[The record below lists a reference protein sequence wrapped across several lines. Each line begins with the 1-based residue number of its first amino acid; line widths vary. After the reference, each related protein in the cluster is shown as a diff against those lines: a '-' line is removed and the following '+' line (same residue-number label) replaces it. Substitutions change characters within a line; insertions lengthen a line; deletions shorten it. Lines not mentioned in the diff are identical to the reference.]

1 MAEIIRRQSSIISAI
16 KNLRKVKINFKV
28 KETPMGVF
36 EKCLDCGELIS
47 KSKIKENSYTCPQCD
62 YHFNIS
68 STDRI
73 ELLLDKYKKISGHF
87 SFVNPIDFPE
97 YKKKYRENKKKSKL
111 KEGILT
117 VLGDLEDI
125 ELVVVSLDNR
135 FFMGSMGT
143 YIGEE
148 VARAFEYAER
158 RNLPII
164 IFSTSG
170 GARMQEG
177 IFSLMQM
184 AKTSI
189 AVERYHKSG
198 NLYISCMTNPT
209 TGGVTASFASL
220 GDIILAEPKSLIGF
234 AGARVIKETIKGE
247 LPEGFQRA
255 EFLKEKGFL
264 DEIVHRKDMKNY
276 IYKILKFHGYR
287 SCKDEQ

>member
-1 MAEIIRRQSSIISAI
+1 MKQDSKKKGSIISII
-16 KNLRKVKINFKV
+16 KKLREFRKDVKKKDNLDK
-28 KETPMGVF
+28 VF
-36 EKCLDCGELIS
+36 ERCDGCRKLIS
-47 KSKIKENSYTCPQCD
+47 KSKMEENFFTCPECN

-68 STDRI
+68 SKDRMDM
-73 ELLLDKYKKISGHF
+73 LLDKYKIINGAFRF
-87 SFVNPIDFPE
+87 SNPIDFPE
-97 YKKKYRENKKKSKL
+97 YRAKYKEHRKKSGL

-117 VLGDLEDI
+117 VEGYLKGI
-125 ELVVVSLDNR
+125 KLVVVALDNR
-135 FFMGSMGT
+135 FLMGSMGS

-148 VARAFEYAER
+148 ISKAFEYAGR
-158 RNLPII
+158 KNLPIL

-189 AVERYHKSG
+189 AVDRYGETK

-220 GDIILAEPKSLIGF
+220 GDIILAEPGSLIGF
-234 AGARVIKETIKGE
+234 AGPRVIKETIKGE

-264 DEIVHRKDMKNY
+264 DDIVHRKEMKEY
-276 IYKILKFHGYR
+276 IYSLLKLHNYR
-287 SCKDEQ
+287 S

>member
-1 MAEIIRRQSSIISAI
+1 MKQDSKKKGSIISII
-16 KNLRKVKINFKV
+16 KKLREFRKDVKKKDNLDK
-28 KETPMGVF
+28 VF
-36 EKCLDCGELIS
+36 ERCDGCRKLIS
-47 KSKIKENSYTCPQCD
+47 KSKMEENFFTCPECN

-68 STDRI
+68 SKDRMDM
-73 ELLLDKYKKISGHF
+73 LLDKYKIINGAFRF
-87 SFVNPIDFPE
+87 SNPIDFPE
-97 YKKKYRENKKKSKL
+97 YRAKYKEHRKKSGL

-117 VLGDLEDI
+117 VEGYLKGI
-125 ELVVVSLDNR
+125 KLVVVALDNR
-135 FFMGSMGT
+135 FLMGSMGS

-148 VARAFEYAER
+148 ISKAFEYAGKK
-158 RNLPII
+158 NLPIL

-189 AVERYHKSG
+189 AVDRYGETK

-220 GDIILAEPKSLIGF
+220 GDIILAEPGSLIGF
-234 AGARVIKETIKGE
+234 AGPRVIKETIKGE

-264 DEIVHRKDMKNY
+264 DDIVHRKEMKEY
-276 IYKILKFHGYR
+276 VYSLLKLHNYR
-287 SCKDEQ
+287 S

>member
-1 MAEIIRRQSSIISAI
+1 MKQDSKKKGSIISII
-16 KNLRKVKINFKV
+16 KKLREFRKDVKKKDNLDK
-28 KETPMGVF
+28 VF
-36 EKCLDCGELIS
+36 ERCDGCRKLIS
-47 KSKIKENSYTCPQCD
+47 KSKMEENFFTCPECN
-62 YHFNIS
+62 YHFNIPS
-68 STDRI
+68 KDRMDM
-73 ELLLDKYKKISGHF
+73 LLDKYKIINGAFRF
-87 SFVNPIDFPE
+87 SNPIDFPE
-97 YKKKYRENKKKSKL
+97 YRAKYKEHRKKSGL

-117 VLGDLEDI
+117 VEGYLKGI
-125 ELVVVSLDNR
+125 KLVVVALDNR
-135 FFMGSMGT
+135 FLMGSMGS

-148 VARAFEYAER
+148 ISKAFEYAGKK
-158 RNLPII
+158 NLPIL

-189 AVERYHKSG
+189 AVDRYGETK

-220 GDIILAEPKSLIGF
+220 GDIILAEPGSLIGF
-234 AGARVIKETIKGE
+234 AGPRVIKETIKGE

-264 DEIVHRKDMKNY
+264 DDIVHRKEMKEY
-276 IYKILKFHGYR
+276 IYSLLKLHNYR
-287 SCKDEQ
+287 S